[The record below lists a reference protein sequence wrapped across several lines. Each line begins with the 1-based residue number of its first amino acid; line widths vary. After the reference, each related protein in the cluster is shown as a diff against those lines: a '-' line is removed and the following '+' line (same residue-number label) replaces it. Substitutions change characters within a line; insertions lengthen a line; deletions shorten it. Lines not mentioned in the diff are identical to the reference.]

1 MDSRRMRFSST
12 ASPQQPKKKAL
23 AVGVPRGENP
33 KCRPSS
39 ALQIVAL
46 LVLLTRSAITG
57 VVAAELLTRRRAGR
71 RRDARRRGGGASRL
85 AGHLT
90 ARLARVGPRRDRRQ
104 LHRRVADDLHLEQAL
119 DHRALDALKH
129 VLEEIERLFLVLG
142 ERVALTVAPQPD
154 AFLEMI
160 DRQQVVLPLRVEN
173 DQHLVSLERV
183 EEIEA
188 ELALTLREA
197 RPDGGLHQLVQPFAR
212 SHLGILGRRD
222 ARVE

>member
-1 MDSRRMRFSST
+1 MDSRRMKFSST

-23 AVGVPRGENP
+23 AVGVPRSENP

-57 VVAAELLTRRRAGR
+57 IVAAELLTRRRAG
-71 RRDARRRGGGASRL
+71 RRRGGGASRL

-142 ERVALTVAPQPD
+142 ERVALTVAP
-154 AFLEMI
+154 
-160 DRQQVVLPLRVEN
+160 
-173 DQHLVSLERV
+173 
-183 EEIEA
+183 
-188 ELALTLREA
+188 
-197 RPDGGLHQLVQPFAR
+197 
-212 SHLGILGRRD
+212 
-222 ARVE
+222 